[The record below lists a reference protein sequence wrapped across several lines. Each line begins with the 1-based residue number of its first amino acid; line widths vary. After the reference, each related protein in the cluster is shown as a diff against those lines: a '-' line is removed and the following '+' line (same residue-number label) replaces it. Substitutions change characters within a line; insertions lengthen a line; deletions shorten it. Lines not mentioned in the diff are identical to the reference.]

1 MSDKV
6 RVFEIA
12 EEAASTSA
20 EVMQKA
26 KELGIDLKTA
36 QATVSYEDAEEITQ
50 YIMTGKSSRIKEPVE
65 EKVLKPKK
73 EIEVKEETQE
83 VKALETNNKEQVIS
97 NSIKTEI
104 TKPAI
109 AKPILKTEEN
119 VTILNDEDNIINPT
133 KVVPKRKGLVIIK
146 KKRPEEQ
153 EVKVVK
159 EDFEVKKTQ
168 KSLSDIFG
176 ENERLFDRKI
186 TKTN

>member
-1 MSDKV
+1 M
-6 RVFEIA
+6 
-12 EEAASTSA
+12 
-20 EVMQKA
+20 
-26 KELGIDLKTA
+26 
-36 QATVSYEDAEEITQ
+36 
-50 YIMTGKSSRIKEPVE
+50 
-65 EKVLKPKK
+65 
-73 EIEVKEETQE
+73 
-83 VKALETNNKEQVIS
+83 KALETNNKEQVIS

-176 ENERLFDRKI
+176 ENEEKNFENGSIPVKSKLILRKTFVVSKSAVI
-186 TKTN
+186 KKYGTVKEDFFKYTKKQFCKYFEC